1 MIESHD
7 FNIAELNVRICFAES
22 PFNSMRLLTSFEP
35 FRANNFGGSSF
46 FSLLVDDSL
55 KPYPKDKRKRIR
67 AFDTGNGDTI
77 VDRLDNATTTCVA
90 SD

>member
-35 FRANNFGGSSF
+35 FRVNTLEGHLFLACS
-46 FSLLVDDSL
+46 
-55 KPYPKDKRKRIR
+55 
-67 AFDTGNGDTI
+67 
-77 VDRLDNATTTCVA
+77 
-90 SD
+90 